1 MPGSAQP
8 ENAEL
13 MSVGTDEVVITF
25 KSAPDAEI
33 VTRVGDQHVRTQG
46 PFHVARLVGLAA
58 DTEYGLEVDG
68 VAPDRWLPSTL
79 RTLARPSGRRLA
91 TFATANDTHFGET
104 RCGITGYA
112 AIDEIGPILSSPPGS
127 PPYPE
132 VMNRAVVDE
141 MLAFDPDAVVVKGD
155 LTSRGR
161 PEEYR
166 AFLASYGRLGARLH
180 HVRGNHD
187 ALLDSS
193 LVRESAPY
201 AVDLPGIT
209 LAVLDTTVPGAVGGE
224 LPREQVGWLDEL
236 ARERTGAVV
245 VLTHHPVW
253 DVDASMG
260 VLSKYVIRLEDSLAL
275 LELVARRQNIV
286 GVLSG
291 HTHANRVRRFAR
303 AREVPCVEVAC
314 TKDYPGAW
322 AQYEVYEGGYV
333 QVMRR
338 VRGASA
344 FAWAEQCRAMIGG
357 VYRDLVL
364 GTIEDR
370 CFAQRY

>member
-1 MPGSAQP
+1 
-8 ENAEL
+8 
-13 MSVGTDEVVITF
+13 
-25 KSAPDAEI
+25 
-33 VTRVGDQHVRTQG
+33 
-46 PFHVARLVGLAA
+46 
-58 DTEYGLEVDG
+58 
-68 VAPDRWLPSTL
+68 
-79 RTLARPSGRRLA
+79 
-91 TFATANDTHFGET
+91 
-104 RCGITGYA
+104 
-112 AIDEIGPILSSPPGS
+112 
-127 PPYPE
+127 
-132 VMNRAVVDE
+132 MNRAVVDE

-193 LVRESAPY
+193 LVGESAPY

-236 ARERTGAVV
+236 ARDRTGAVV

-260 VLSKYVIRLEDSLAL
+260 VLSKYVIRLDDSLAL

-344 FAWAEQCRAMIGG
+344 FAWAERCRAMIGG